1 MKKEYSETPKSMADF
16 NMEMYGFS
24 WIDFVTAIPSPL
36 LVATNYKA
44 NGKPNACLQSWACF
58 NGKHAILSSVNINGH
73 LYKAIHETGVTVLNF
88 PSADIYDKCA
98 ATIENNDYDVDEI
111 TLSGLTAEPAKL
123 VNAPR
128 ISECFMSLECRFLWE
143 KPIFEGDFHV
153 LMCLEIVN
161 VAVDEE
167 HLEESGKGRYGETG
181 FIFNL
186 HHPINPE
193 NFTGKA
199 HDYVAVVNKVID
211 TGEY

>member
-1 MKKEYSETPKSMADF
+1 MKKEYSEQPQSMTDF

-36 LVATNYKA
+36 LVATSYKA
-44 NGKPNACLQSWACF
+44 NGKSNACFQSWTCF
-58 NGKHAILSSVNINGH
+58 NGKHAILSSVNTCRH
-73 LYKAIHETGVTVLNF
+73 LYRTLHETCVVVLNF

-98 ATIENNDYDVDEI
+98 ATIANNGYDDDEI
-111 TLSGLTAEPAKL
+111 TQSGLTAEPAAFI
-123 VNAPR
+123 NAPR
-128 ISECFMSLECRFLWE
+128 IKECFMNLECRLLWE
-143 KPIFEGDFHV
+143 KPIVAGDNHV

-167 HLEESGKGRYGETG
+167 HLDETDKGRYGETG
-181 FIFNL
+181 FIFNV

-193 NFTGKA
+193 AFTGKA
-199 HDYVAVVNKVID
+199 HDYVAVVQKHID

>member
-1 MKKEYSETPKSMADF
+1 MKKEYSEHPSSMAKF

-58 NGKHAILSSVNINGH
+58 NGKFAILSNVNTNGH
-73 LYKAIHETGVTVLNF
+73 LYQAIHESGVTVLNF
-88 PSADIYDKCA
+88 PSADVYDRCSD
-98 ATIENNDYDVDEI
+98 TIHNNSWDTDEI
-111 TLSGLTAEPAKL
+111 TASGLTVESAAL

-128 ISECFMSLECRFLWE
+128 IKECFMCLECRLLWE
-143 KPIFEGDFHV
+143 KPLVPGDNHV
-153 LMCLEIVN
+153 LMCLEVVH

-167 HLEESGKGRYGETG
+167 HLDENGMGRYGDTG

-193 NFTGKA
+193 AFTGKA
-199 HDYVAVVNKVID
+199 HDYVAIVQKHID